1 MTGADAIA
9 TNAQTDA
16 LVEPQNR
23 LDPWLVPPHTAQ
35 RRSRSCGGDRKGTV
49 MTRPLVELVEQF
61 CQYQLKQRGRTEGGV
76 QTARWSLEQF
86 LLFVRDRSG
95 KLARLL
101 DLNRATIQEW
111 MDDMAARDLSVSS
124 MRTRQSTLSSFC
136 TWLVKREALQ
146 ANPVAGMDRP
156 PHRIEAPKQVPTP
169 SLMDALIEAARK
181 RQRPRDVAIFLI
193 MRYTGMRRASV
204 ATLQARHLDGLWGL
218 RRVRV
223 KGGRTRDIPLPEP
236 VMRYLHTYVEQIVAP
251 SVTRLTPETP
261 LFWSVWGRRS
271 IGMHRAPMTG
281 KNIWRLC
288 KLYGRLIGYPML
300 KPHDIRHGVAMEV
313 LEQRHDLEQVRAL
326 LGHQRIDTT
335 QIYTMIRPA
344 QLKQA
349 VSFYEEPA
357 RRMLEHVGSVRESM
371 FEEHLNVPQIRSE
384 FP

>member
-1 MTGADAIA
+1 
-9 TNAQTDA
+9 
-16 LVEPQNR
+16 
-23 LDPWLVPPHTAQ
+23 
-35 RRSRSCGGDRKGTV
+35 
-49 MTRPLVELVEQF
+49 
-61 CQYQLKQRGRTEGGV
+61 
-76 QTARWSLEQF
+76 
-86 LLFVRDRSG
+86 
-95 KLARLL
+95 
-101 DLNRATIQEW
+101 
-111 MDDMAARDLSVSS
+111 MAG
-124 MRTRQSTLSSFC
+124 QS
-136 TWLVKREALQ
+136 A
-146 ANPVAGMDRP
+146 
-156 PHRIEAPKQVPTP
+156 
-169 SLMDALIEAARK
+169 
-181 RQRPRDVAIFLI
+181 
-193 MRYTGMRRASV
+193 
-204 ATLQARHLDGLWGL
+204 LWGL

-236 VMRYLHTYVEQIVAP
+236 VMRYLQHLIEQIVAP

-261 LFWSVWGRRS
+261 IFWSVWGRRS

-326 LGHQRIDTT
+326 LGHQRIDTK

-357 RRMLEHVGSVRESM
+357 RRMLENVGSVRESM
-371 FEEHLNVPQIRSE
+371 FEEHLNVPQTRSE